1 MVRAI
6 LGCLAF
12 AQAVWGAWWGVS
24 MYYGAAFGKWR
35 CKHAFHT
42 LLGLLKS
49 WSLGKGL
56 GIGALPFM
64 FAGAVAVLGDRMWP
78 VQVVVQTL

>member
-1 MVRAI
+1 
-6 LGCLAF
+6 
-12 AQAVWGAWWGVS
+12 
-24 MYYGAAFGKWR
+24 MYDGAAFGKLC
-35 CKHAFHT
+35 CKRAFHT

-56 GIGALPFM
+56 GIGALPCM